1 MRLRTIM
8 IFLLVLLLAIVSVI
22 YIGVSLRKA
31 AEPPEPAL
39 TPSLNDAPI
48 RVYGLVE
55 PLGREVFVGPLLNGR
70 VMEVAVQEGD
80 RVDSGQVLCILE
92 SDVEKAAL
100 HVAQSQ
106 LNEAIAQLAIT
117 RDNLDRKRPL
127 ADKGAIPEFDASQVE
142 LQARLEEQ
150 QIASARAEVER
161 RKVEIEKLTLRSPI
175 AGTVYKIDVRVGEL
189 LTPQDYRRV
198 VVGRSEKQVR
208 LFVETFWLGRVNIN
222 DRFLVREAE
231 SLRKIGVGVVES
243 VSPYVGARDF
253 RTEDRL
259 ERMDT
264 KYAQAILRLES
275 LTETPI
281 GMQVICER
289 QGVPRQSRS
298 AADTSKP

>member
-1 MRLRTIM
+1 MRFRTIM
-8 IFLLVLLLAIVSVI
+8 IVLLVLLVAIVSI
-22 YIGVSLRKA
+22 TYISVSLRKA
-31 AEPPEPAL
+31 AKPPEPAL

-70 VMEVAVQEGD
+70 VIEVAVQEGD

-100 HVAQSQ
+100 YVAQSQ
-106 LNEAIAQLAIT
+106 LNEAIARLEIT
-117 RDNLDRKRPL
+117 RDNLDRKKPL
-127 ADKGAIPEFDASQVE
+127 AAKGAIPEFDASQVE
-142 LQARLEEQ
+142 LKAKLEEQ
-150 QIASARAEVER
+150 QITSARAEIER

-175 AGTVYKIDVRVGEL
+175 TGTIYKIDVRVGEL

-208 LFVETFWLGRVNIN
+208 LFVETFWLGRVNVA
-222 DRFLVREAE
+222 DRFLVSEAE
-231 SLRKIGVGVVES
+231 TRRQIGVGVVES
-243 VSPYVGARDF
+243 VSPYVGTRDF
-253 RTEDRL
+253 RTDDRL

-264 KYAQAILRLES
+264 KYAQAILRLENP
-275 LTETPI
+275 TATPI

-289 QGVPRQSRS
+289 QGAPSQSRS